1 LPIRGTLFLNRNAGP
16 RTVPE
21 GIGALLDAAAR
32 ADLEVV
38 DVATGTN
45 VFQLIRERRTQG
57 VKLFI
62 AAGGDGTV
70 HHVVQGLIQAEEA
83 SLGVLPIGT
92 YNHFARDLGIPL
104 DWNQALEVA
113 LAGADRQIDV
123 GRVNDR
129 FFVNNVSLGL
139 YPDLVAKREE
149 RGRDYPRWKARLYAF
164 WVTLRRYRHVT
175 LAVESDAHQQLIE
188 THVFIV
194 SNNSYDLES
203 AGLEAQRPTL
213 EEGHLSVYWLPHLSR
228 WNLAKFV
235 GRYLAG
241 RLKQVPGFRFYR
253 TRRLRVQSARREI
266 RVGVDGEVFR
276 IATPLVITA
285 LPGSLSVRV
294 PRE

>member
-21 GIGALLDAAAR
+21 GIGALTAAA
-32 ADLEVV
+32 AGAHLEVI
-38 DVATGTN
+38 DVTTGTDL
-45 VFQLIRERRTQG
+45 FQLIRDRLSQG
-57 VKLFI
+57 LKLFI

-70 HHVVQGLIQAEEA
+70 HHVVQGLVHTEDA

-104 DWNQALEVA
+104 DWKQALEVA
-113 LAGADRQIDV
+113 LAGEERQIDV

-164 WVTLRRYRHVT
+164 YVTLRRYRHVT
-175 LAVESDAHQQLIE
+175 LAVESDAQQQLLE

-276 IATPLVITA
+276 ISTPLVITA
-285 LPGSLSVRV
+285 LPGSLTVRV
-294 PRE
+294 PRA